1 MFLQPTFIQQPR
13 KSVGT
18 GQMGR
23 AVKFTG
29 NAKNRLFDFPQSI
42 PYFGHA
48 IPCRHGVWSMGCGV
62 TWTSGGETLLP

>member
-23 AVKFTG
+23 AVKITG
-29 NAKNRLFDFPQSI
+29 NAKNRVFDFPQSI
-42 PYFGHA
+42 PHHSSVRTGQIF
-48 IPCRHGVWSMGCGV
+48 
-62 TWTSGGETLLP
+62 SGTGFPSEVLGTCT